1 MFLRKDDGGV
11 KIKVISVIT
20 ICSILLVGCWDRVE
34 LNDRA
39 YVISLALDD
48 IGDMLE
54 VTYTIPNLPVIT
66 AQSSGEATKFIKITK
81 AKTLAQANRD
91 FGKKSN
97 LRINFDHT
105 KVIIFGADFLKDN
118 HNIRKVLDHFDRNPE
133 YSKSL
138 LLLATKDTGKKLLE
152 SVPNGEE
159 TTGIYLSQV
168 FVNNSLETISAK
180 TIELGNFISD
190 MHSTDGNGVMPNIVF
205 QDNEVV
211 VDGLAV
217 LRDYELKGWMEDSY
231 ITPYSW
237 ILGKGKNTVA
247 LIDSEGVLIPY
258 EISDLTTEMDFEIVD
273 DILKINISIMSEGD
287 IAEYILEDQDKLFK
301 NKYIKEIETLIANE
315 MEGQIDE
322 LLDIIQE
329 DYGIDIIGALNKV
342 KTNNRK
348 VWKVT
353 KSNWQD
359 FFRAA
364 TIEVDCR
371 VNIRRVG
378 LSK

>member
-1 MFLRKDDGGV
+1 MKT
-11 KIKVISVIT
+11 KVIIVFL
-20 ICSILLVGCWDRVE
+20 ICSILLSGCWDKVE

-48 IGDMLE
+48 IGDLLE

-66 AQSSGEATKFIKITK
+66 AQSGGTATKFIKVTT

-105 KVIIFGADFLKDN
+105 KVIIFGADFLQEADN
-118 HNIRKVLDHFDRNPE
+118 LKKVLDHFDRNPE

-138 LLLATKDTGKKLLE
+138 LLLATKDTGKKLLQ

-168 FVNNSLETISAK
+168 FINNSLETVSAK
-180 TIELGNFISD
+180 TIELGDFISR
-190 MHSTDGNGVMPNIVF
+190 MYSTEGNGVMPNIIF
-205 QDNEVV
+205 EDNEVI

-217 LRDYELKGWMEDSY
+217 LRDYQLKGWLDDEYM
-231 ITPYSW
+231 TPYSW
-237 ILGKGKNTVA
+237 VLGKGKNTIA
-247 LIDSEGVLIPY
+247 LIDKEGILVPY
-258 EISDLTTEMDFEIVD
+258 EISDLSSRMKFELEDGLLNI
-273 DILKINISIMSEGD
+273 KIEIKCEGD
-287 IAEYILEDQDKLFK
+287 IAEYIFEDKGKLF
-301 NKYIKEIETLIANE
+301 NSDYIKELENEIALSMEESINELI
-315 MEGQIDE
+315 
-322 LLDIIQE
+322 DIIQNE
-329 DYGIDIIGALNKV
+329 FGVDIINAYNEIKV
-342 KTNNRK
+342 SNRK
-348 VWKVT
+348 VWRKT
-353 KSNWQD
+353 HSNWED
-359 FFRAA
+359 YFRAA
-364 TIEVDCR
+364 SINSDCK